1 MDGTKSMLWL
11 LCVVALGSIVTAD
24 AAEKKG
30 STGQEKEGVM
40 GKTLN
45 GKKILLIVAPE
56 KFRDEE
62 YQVPYD
68 YFTSHGAHVT
78 VASTKKGTATG
89 MFGTKAEAM
98 KTIAEVKASDYDAVV
113 FVGGAGVPIVR
124 ADVKAIALA
133 KEAKDRPVLAAICWA
148 PTILAKA
155 GILVGKKATVWK
167 GDDAEYGT
175 TTDKVLQKHGAFFTG
190 DEVTVDGNIIT
201 ANGPNAAQKFA
212 EAIEKQLLK

>member
-1 MDGTKSMLWL
+1 MLGTKRLCL
-11 LCVVALGSIVTAD
+11 LLLGALIAVASIAGG
-24 AAEKKG
+24 AEKTTKKMEG
-30 STGQEKEGVM
+30 AMEK
-40 GKTLN
+40 KLN
-45 GKKILLIVAPE
+45 GKKVLMVVAPE

-62 YQVPYD
+62 FQVPYAH
-68 YFTSHGAHVT
+68 FTGLGAQVT

-89 MFGTKAEAM
+89 MFGAKAEA
-98 KTIAEVKASDYDAVV
+98 TVTVAEVKAGDYDAVV

-124 ADVKAIALA
+124 ADVKAVALA

-155 GILVGKKATVWK
+155 GVLVGKKATVWK

-190 DEVTVDGNIIT
+190 DEVTVDGNVVT
-201 ANGPNAAQKFA
+201 GNGPAAAQKFA
-212 EAIEKQLLK
+212 EAITALLAR